1 VSRVEREI
9 EIAVPPEVVY
19 DKVMDA
25 SSIGDWVSIHEQMQE
40 APNRPLEQ
48 GDELKQ
54 RLRVAGQRFSVK
66 WKVAVADRPRHVV
79 WEGRGPMRSKARA
92 EYRFEPSGEGT
103 RFLYANEFDGPLGKL
118 GDVATKM
125 VAPAA
130 GRESEA
136 TLKRL
141 KELLEA

>member
-1 VSRVEREI
+1 MSRVEREI

-19 DKVMDA
+19 DKVMDPA
-25 SSIGDWVSIHEQMQE
+25 AIGEWVSIHEEMQE
-40 APNRPLEQ
+40 APDRPLEQ

-54 RLRVAGQRFSVK
+54 RLKVAGQRFTVR

-92 EYRFEPSGEGT
+92 EYRFEPSGDGT

-118 GDVATKM
+118 GDMATKV

-130 GRESEA
+130 GRESKA
-136 TLKRL
+136 TLARL
-141 KELLEA
+141 KTLLEG